1 MKRVFGAFEA
11 AFDIVYLLIALA
23 LGFVLL
29 LSGGGNPARLLAGG
43 MALILAVGDA
53 FHLVPR
59 LLVIRTG
66 KEERLRAALGRGK
79 QITSITM
86 TFFYLLLWEVARLA
100 FYPAGGGGWQ
110 YLVYSLAALRILLC
124 LSPQNRWQERYPPLK
139 WGIGRNVPFF
149 LLGIAT
155 AGFFFAQRKAI
166 PGLGWMWLAILLSFA
181 FYLPVVLW
189 SNQNPKFGMLMLPK
203 TCAYLWMLA
212 MCLSL

>member
-11 AFDIVYLLIALA
+11 AFDIGYLLAALVFS
-23 LGFVLL
+23 FVLL

-43 MALILAVGDA
+43 MALILVSGDA

-59 LLVIRTG
+59 ILVILTG
-66 KEERLRAALGRGK
+66 EEERLRIALGWGK

-100 FYPAGGGGWQ
+100 FYPAGGGVWP
-110 YLVYSLAALRILLC
+110 YLIYSLAALRILLC
-124 LSPQNRWQERYPPLK
+124 LLPQNGWQERYPPQQ
-139 WGIGRNVPFF
+139 WGIRRNVPFF
-149 LLGIAT
+149 LLGIAI
-155 AGFFFAQRKAI
+155 AGFFFAQRKAA
-166 PGLGWMWLAILLSFA
+166 PGLSWMWLAILLSFA

-189 SNQNPKFGMLMLPK
+189 SNQNPKVGMLMLPK